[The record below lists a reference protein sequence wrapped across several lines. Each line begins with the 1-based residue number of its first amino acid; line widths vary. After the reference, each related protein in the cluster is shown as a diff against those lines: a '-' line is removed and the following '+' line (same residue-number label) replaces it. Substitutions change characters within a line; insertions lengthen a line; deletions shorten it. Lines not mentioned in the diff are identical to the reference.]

1 MQEKEQARQEVV
13 DVQTALQDLEVK
25 EQQETAEKHK
35 LQQSVTLPLFLSL
48 STSLV
53 FCTHTLWCVING

>member
-1 MQEKEQARQEVV
+1 MCGMQEKEQARQEVV

-35 LQQSVTLPLFLSL
+35 LQQSVTLPLLLSL

-53 FCTHTLWCVING
+53 LHTCA